1 MSAFINS
8 GHSIR
13 SNIAILNVSFRPQA
27 DLCKG
32 PLGNLGSTRSYRY
45 RRRDFFFVVAFFFVA
60 FFFGLAVVGGA
71 SYLNDSLTFAR

>member
-1 MSAFINS
+1 MSAFPES
-8 GHSIR
+8 GR
-13 SNIAILNVSFRPQA
+13 SNRAYFTILNGCLRPQA

-45 RRRDFFFVVAFFFVA
+45 RRRDFFFAVAFFFVA

>member
-1 MSAFINS
+1 MTAFTDT

-13 SNIAILNVSFRPQA
+13 VNTAALKGSFRPQA